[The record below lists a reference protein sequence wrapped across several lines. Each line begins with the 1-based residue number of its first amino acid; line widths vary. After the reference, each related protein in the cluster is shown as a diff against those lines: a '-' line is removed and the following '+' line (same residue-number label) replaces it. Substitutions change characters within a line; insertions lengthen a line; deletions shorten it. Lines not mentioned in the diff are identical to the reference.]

1 MIIRL
6 ILSYSGY
13 NLTQYNIIQEV
24 NGRREAKCQDGSLFH
39 TGTLLISTL
48 HKYQHFVVGRHVD
61 HPYQLE
67 PLPGG
72 FALQLLHVPDP
83 PLAVHLPQRC
93 VELDV
98 ALRLQHACF
107 AVGAISDKE
116 TCDAYAYR
124 IVVETIAHLSIVA

>member
-1 MIIRL
+1 MGGER
-6 ILSYSGY
+6 
-13 NLTQYNIIQEV
+13 QE
-24 NGRREAKCQDGSLFH
+24 CQDGSLSH
-39 TGTLLISTL
+39 TDTGAKLFLTL
-48 HKYQHFVVGRHVD
+48 HKYQHFIVGRHVD
-61 HPYQLE
+61 HPDQLE

-72 FALQLLHVPDP
+72 FGLQLLHVPDP